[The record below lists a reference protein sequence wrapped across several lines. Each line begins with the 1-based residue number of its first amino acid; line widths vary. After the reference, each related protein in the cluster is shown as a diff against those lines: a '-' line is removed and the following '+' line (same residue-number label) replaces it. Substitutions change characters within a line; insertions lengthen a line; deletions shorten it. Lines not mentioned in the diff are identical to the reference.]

1 MREVVIGLLGAG
13 NVGGG
18 VVRILQEN
26 QADIERRLGAR
37 VRVKKILVRDLE
49 RARDARVPSDLLTLD
64 AREVLEDPEIRIVV
78 ELIGGIEPAL
88 TMVLDALSRSKH
100 VVTANKA
107 LMATH
112 GKALFA
118 EAERRGVAIN
128 FEAAVAG
135 GIPILRALREGL
147 ASDRIERIT
156 GIVNG
161 TCNYILDAMSRTGA
175 SYDVA
180 LAEAQA
186 AGFAE
191 ADPTL
196 DVEGG
201 DAAQKLS
208 LLSLLGF
215 GLRVDPDAI
224 PTEGI
229 TRVRPFDIAAADAL
243 GYVIKSL
250 AEARQTPEG
259 PALSVHPV
267 LVPKQHI
274 LAGVR
279 GSYNAVL
286 VESRAMGRSL
296 YHGRGAGPMPTGMAV
311 VSDIIE
317 LCRHMFAF
325 DAGRPPPEAFS
336 TVVPATPL
344 SLSDEAYENYLCVH
358 VSNVPGVLGRVASC
372 LGRHGVSVK
381 RLEQDLRGEGEPV
394 DMVVVTER
402 VPEARVLAAVAEI
415 DGFEDVLGAT
425 HRFRIREPDAIE

>member
-26 QADIERRLGAR
+26 QADIERRLGAS
-37 VRVKKILVRDLE
+37 VRVKKMLVRSTE
-49 RARDARVPSDLLTLD
+49 RDRAASVPKPLLTTD
-64 AREVLEDPEIRIVV
+64 PREVLEDPEIRIVV
-78 ELIGGIEPAL
+78 ELMGGIEPAL
-88 TMVLDALSRSKH
+88 TMVLEALGRSKH

-107 LMATH
+107 LMSTH
-112 GKALFA
+112 GEVLFA
-118 EAERRGVAIN
+118 EAQRRGVAIN

-135 GIPILRALREGL
+135 GIPILRSLREGL

-175 SYDVA
+175 TYDGA
-180 LAEAQA
+180 LRAAQE

-196 DVEGG
+196 DVGGG

-208 LLSLLGF
+208 LLTLLGF
-215 GLRVDPDAI
+215 GQRVHPDAI

-229 TRVRPFDIAAADAL
+229 TRVRAFDITAADAL

-250 AEARQTPEG
+250 AEARQTPDG
-259 PALSVHPV
+259 PALVVHPV

-274 LAGVR
+274 LATVR

-325 DAGRPPPEAFS
+325 DAGRPPPEAFA
-336 TVVPATPL
+336 TVENATPI
-344 SLSDEAYENYLCVH
+344 SLTDVAHENYLCVH
-358 VSNVPGVLGRVASC
+358 VTNVPGVLGRVASC

-381 RLEQDLRGEGEPV
+381 RLEQELGGAKEAV

-402 VPEARVLAAVAEI
+402 VPESSVQAAVAEI
-415 DGFEDVLGAT
+415 DGFDDVRGPT
-425 HRFRIREPDAIE
+425 HRFRIREPDGVE

>member
-26 QADIERRLGAR
+26 QADIERRLGAS
-37 VRVKKILVRDLE
+37 VRVKKLLVRSVDGD
-49 RARDARVPSDLLTLD
+49 RDDSVPRHLLTTD
-64 AREVLEDPEIRIVV
+64 PREILEDPEIRIVV
-78 ELIGGIEPAL
+78 ELMGGIEPAL
-88 TMVLDALSRSKH
+88 TMVLDALGRSKH

-112 GKALFA
+112 GEQLFS
-118 EAERRGVAIN
+118 EAQRRGVSIN

-175 SYDVA
+175 AYEDA
-180 LAEAQA
+180 LKAAQD

-191 ADPTL
+191 ADPAL
-196 DVEGG
+196 DVGGG

-208 LLSLLGF
+208 LLALLSF
-215 GLRVDPDAI
+215 GQRVDPEAI

-229 TRVRPFDIAAADAL
+229 TRVRAFDIAAADGL

-259 PALSVHPV
+259 PALRVHPV
-267 LVPKQHI
+267 LVPKEHI
-274 LAGVR
+274 LATVR

-325 DAGRPPPEAFS
+325 DAGRPPPEAFA
-336 TVVPATPL
+336 TVETATPI
-344 SLSDEAYENYLCVH
+344 SLDEVAHENYLCVH
-358 VSNVPGVLGRVASC
+358 VTNVPGILGRVASC

-381 RLEQDLRGEGEPV
+381 RLEQELGGVGDPV

-402 VPEARVLAAVAEI
+402 VPESNVRSAVAEI
-415 DGFEDVLGAT
+415 DGFDEVLAPS
-425 HRFRIREPDAIE
+425 HRFRIQGPDGAE